1 MKKLATLLVAA
12 GFILPLTYNAAE
24 AAPSKAK
31 TVAKKKSTVRRTSRT
46 SARTKAQKPAIL
58 SVEGMVP
65 DRYHCEM
72 GKTFTLYRY
81 PHDNSSVILEWA
93 GTRQQMHRVQT
104 RTGAERFETNAKLTY
119 IGVSNLTQL
128 IDFKQGKPVLNDCRN
143 EEQNRVQHEL
153 DMKKAEEKAA
163 KAQGVQQK
171 QEPPK
176 KKKKS
181 WWPF

>member
-1 MKKLATLLVAA
+1 MFKKLATIFIAA
-12 GFILPLTYNAAE
+12 GIILPLAYSPAE
-24 AAPSKAK
+24 AAPAKA
-31 TVAKKKSTVRRTSRT
+31 TAKKKATKRITTKSRVRNKSH
-46 SARTKAQKPAIL
+46 APALL
-58 SVEGMVP
+58 SVEGMTP
-65 DRYHCEM
+65 DHYHCEM

-81 PHDNSSVILEWA
+81 PHDSSTVILDWA

-104 RTGAERFETNAKLTY
+104 RTGAERYETNAKLTY

-128 IDFKQGKPVLNDCRN
+128 IDFKQSKPILSECRN

-153 DMKKAEEKAA
+153 DMKKAGEKYA
-163 KAQGVQQK
+163 KVQQQ
-171 QEPPK
+171 QEQAEAPK